1 MDNIP
6 PYDPDAELRKHPRT
20 GDLDVEGIW
29 VGTGKTRKLINP
41 EIVWVMAEVGCPD
54 SEIAEWLGI
63 TESTFKFN
71 FSGYASKARL
81 QLKQKLRRAQ
91 IQTALSGQPTMLV
104 WLGKNILSQSDNPM
118 SNPELQP
125 LPWVSGPKTE
135 SETEEQSP
143 DQDTQSHTDD
153 NA

>member
-1 MDNIP
+1 MADIP
-6 PYDPDAELRKHPRT
+6 PYDPSQEQRKQPKT
-20 GDLDVEGIW
+20 GELDVQGIW
-29 VGTGKTRKLINP
+29 VGTGETRKLINP

-91 IQTALSGQPTMLV
+91 IKTALSGQPTMLV
-104 WLGKNILSQSDNPM
+104 WLGKNILGQSETPLG
-118 SNPELQP
+118 NPELQP
-125 LPWVSGPKTE
+125 LPWNNSQP
-135 SETEEQSP
+135 SEP
-143 DQDTQSHTDD
+143 DTDAI
-153 NA
+153 N

>member
-1 MDNIP
+1 MADIP
-6 PYDPDAELRKHPRT
+6 PYDPSQEQRKQPKT
-20 GDLDVEGIW
+20 GELDVKGIW
-29 VGTGKTRKLINP
+29 VGTGETRKLINP

-104 WLGKNILSQSDNPM
+104 WLGKNILGQSETPM
-118 SNPELQP
+118 GNPELQP
-125 LPWVSGPKTE
+125 LPWQTPE
-135 SETEEQSP
+135 PSEP
-143 DQDTQSHTDD
+143 DV
-153 NA
+153 NEAN